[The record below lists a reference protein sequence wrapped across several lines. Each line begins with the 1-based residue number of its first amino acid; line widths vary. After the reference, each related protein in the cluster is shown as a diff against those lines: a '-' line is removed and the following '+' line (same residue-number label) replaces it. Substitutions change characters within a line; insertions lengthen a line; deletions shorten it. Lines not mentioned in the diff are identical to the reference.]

1 MFQPLLASCLLATTL
16 FISTTSGH
24 THCKRGL
31 TPNGDSFA
39 KLNHQAVYARPAPV
53 PLVTVKKN
61 DVVIATNTSSAT
73 SVSVPAAGVIAA
85 TVDSTV
91 LILARDSAS
100 AYSGFSGLN
109 DRGIPYKV
117 VVVPQAGIT
126 LPALNSS
133 TTHGNFGAI
142 VILSE
147 VSYSYGTT
155 GYASALSTAQ
165 WQALY
170 SYQISFGVRMVRL
183 DVNPGPET
191 GTKSLGGCCTGEQYV
206 YISNA
211 STFTQAGLNV

>member
-1 MFQPLLASCLLATTL
+1 MYT
-16 FISTTSGH
+16 
-24 THCKRGL
+24 
-31 TPNGDSFA
+31 
-39 KLNHQAVYARPAPV
+39 RPAPV

-61 DVVIATNTSSAT
+61 DVVISTNTT
-73 SVSVPAAGVIAA
+73 SPVAVNVPAAGVIAA

-91 LILARDSAS
+91 LVLARDTAS

-109 DRGIPYKV
+109 DRGIPYQV
-117 VVVPQAGIT
+117 LVVPQAGVT

-133 TTHGNFGAI
+133 TTHGNYGAI
-142 VILSE
+142 VVLSE

-155 GYASALSTAQ
+155 GYASALTTAQ

-170 SYQISFGVRMVRL
+170 NYQISFGVRMVRL

-211 STFTQAGLNV
+211 TTFLQAGLNV